1 MALQMDLACFYSV
14 LIWLSTETP
23 ARSQGSLSDI
33 VKIPFHPNFL
43 IED

>member
-1 MALQMDLACFYSV
+1 MALQLDVACFYSV

-23 ARSQGSLSDI
+23 ARPQGSLSDI
-33 VKIPFHPNFL
+33 VNIPFHPNFL